1 VFWSII
7 FSIPALLIL
16 LFFLYKFTIKIVPQ
30 GEVWII
36 ERLGKY
42 NRIAKPGFRIILFH
56 PFYEKIRKRVIIK
69 EQIIDVPNL
78 EVITKDNVSVTI
90 NAVTFI
96 KIMEP
101 KLATYEIVDYQRG
114 IVTQVKTA
122 IRSIVGTMK
131 LDEALSNRDKI
142 KNILKEKIIED
153 AARWGIDIK
162 SVEIVDL
169 HPSES
174 MQKAMEKQATA
185 ERERRA
191 LEIKANGEK
200 QAKILKAEAE
210 LEVARMHAEAE
221 KIMMDEIVHS
231 IKELSKSAGEDL
243 DGSAP
248 MNFLL
253 GKNYIKAMK
262 ELSKSDNSKVV
273 VYPADIQKAI
283 QGLFNINTKPNIN
296 QEGLSNVI
304 KDVKKCK

>member
-1 VFWSII
+1 VFWFII
-7 FSIPALLIL
+7 FSIPILIGL
-16 LFFLYKFTIKIVPQ
+16 AFLAYKLTVKIVPQ

-42 NRIAKPGFRIILFH
+42 NRIAKPGFRIIIFH
-56 PFYEKIRKRVIIK
+56 PFYEKIRKQVIIK
-69 EQIIDVPNL
+69 EQILDVPNL

-96 KIMEP
+96 KVMEP

-114 IVTQVKTA
+114 IITQVKTA

-153 AARWGIDIK
+153 AARWGIDVK
-162 SVEIVDL
+162 TVEIVDL

-191 LEIKANGEK
+191 LEIKASGEK
-200 QAKILKAEAE
+200 QARILKAEAD
-210 LEVARMHAEAE
+210 LEVAKMNAESE
-221 KIMMDEIVHS
+221 KIMMEETTHA
-231 IKELSKSAGEDL
+231 IKELIKSGGEGL
-243 DGSAP
+243 ESNAP

-253 GKNYIKAMK
+253 GKNYIKAIK
-262 ELSKSDNSKVV
+262 EMSASDNSKVV
-273 VYPADIQKAI
+273 VYPADIQKTI
-283 QGLFNINTKPNIN
+283 QGLFSIGKN
-296 QEGLSNVI
+296 I
-304 KDVKKCK
+304 KDK